1 MARLKP
7 PSTPRGAWLRRE
19 RLERGWSQRVLAQ
32 ESGIPK
38 RTLSSL
44 ESGPR
49 TRSWTLDEAHALAV
63 AFGVPLATVWDAAG
77 EGTMQI
83 DTYGVRLSD
92 LSPEEHDLIRRL
104 RPLHLS
110 RGQYRA
116 LSALAE
122 AFAVPPA
129 PPSSLPGPA
138 PSPDGQESGP

>member
-7 PSTPRGAWLRRE
+7 PSTARGAWLRRE
-19 RLERGWSQRVLAQ
+19 RLERGWSQRVLAAQ
-32 ESGIPK
+32 SGIPK
-38 RTLSSL
+38 RTVSSL

-104 RPLHLS
+104 RPLHLT

-116 LSALAE
+116 LSQLAE
-122 AFAVPPA
+122 AFAPPA
-129 PPSSLPGPA
+129 PPLPGAIP